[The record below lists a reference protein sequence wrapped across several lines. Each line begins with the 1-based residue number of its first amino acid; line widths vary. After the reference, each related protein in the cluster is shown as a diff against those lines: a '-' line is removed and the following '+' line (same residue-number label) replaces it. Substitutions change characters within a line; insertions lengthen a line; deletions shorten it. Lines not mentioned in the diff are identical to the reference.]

1 MPGTGQGMVDWPGH
15 LARPGV
21 KQNFCPPGDD
31 PANPEH
37 EALRARHLCRY
48 FASHA
53 DVLVILDNVE
63 VPQLVTT
70 ALADLAG
77 GALACTV
84 IYTSRQ
90 RTPLPGAALYP
101 SQVLA
106 QERALAPLLDS

>member
-1 MPGTGQGMVDWPGH
+1 MGGVGKTQLAVELAYRYQQRFPGGIFWMPATGQSLFDWQH
-15 LARPGV
+15 TLADLAV
-21 KQNFCPPGDD
+21 KTSYFPPGDD

-48 FASHA
+48 FAAHT

-77 GALACTV
+77 GELACTV
-84 IYTSRQ
+84 LYTS
-90 RTPLPGAALYP
+90 A
-101 SQVLA
+101 
-106 QERALAPLLDS
+106 